1 MPRRLMMFISF
12 LAIALT
18 VLIPSGGALAQ
29 TAATT
34 PAQPH
39 QSPAGQSNLLKPE
52 AIKSIEQYLRNLFAW
67 GPDFQLT
74 LGTVVPSPS
83 PEIYEIPIAVT
94 ANGQTD
100 TGSIFVTKDAQ
111 FIIRGEIKPINID
124 PFAENRAKIHLE
136 GAPFRGPAAAKVTVV
151 DYSDF
156 ECPHCQQLYRNLK
169 SLESKYPQVKFV
181 SKSFPLVQI
190 HPWAMNAAIGAQCA
204 LNQSEQAYWE
214 VHDALF
220 DSQDVLSADNIWDK
234 LISFAAKAGIPADTF
249 RACMTTPEAKAAVQQ
264 QIEEAQSLK
273 IQSTPTVYVNGR
285 ETIGGDPSAIA
296 QYITFELPHPPH
308 N

>member
-1 MPRRLMMFISF
+1 MPQRLMTFISF

-18 VLIPSGGALAQ
+18 VSISSGSALAQ
-29 TAATT
+29 TAA
-34 PAQPH
+34 PAPAPPH
-39 QSPAGQSNLLKPE
+39 ASPAAQSNLLKPE
-52 AIKSIEQYLRNLFAW
+52 AIKSIEKYLRNLFAW
-67 GPDFQLT
+67 GPDFQLK

-83 PEIYEIPIAVT
+83 PEIYEIPIEVT
-94 ANGQTD
+94 TNGQTD

-111 FIIRGEIKPINID
+111 FIIRGEIKQINAD

-136 GAPFRGPAAAKVTVV
+136 GAPFRGPATAKVTVV
-151 DYSDF
+151 DYSDY

-204 LNQSEQAYWE
+204 LDQSPQAYWQ

-220 DSQDVLSADNIWDK
+220 DNQDVLSADNIWDK
-234 LISFAAKAGIPADTF
+234 LISFATKAGIPADTF
-249 RACMTTPEAKAAVQQ
+249 RACMTSPESKAAVQQ

-285 ETIGGDPSAIA
+285 ETIGGDPSAID
-296 QYITFELPHPPH
+296 QYISFELPHPPH